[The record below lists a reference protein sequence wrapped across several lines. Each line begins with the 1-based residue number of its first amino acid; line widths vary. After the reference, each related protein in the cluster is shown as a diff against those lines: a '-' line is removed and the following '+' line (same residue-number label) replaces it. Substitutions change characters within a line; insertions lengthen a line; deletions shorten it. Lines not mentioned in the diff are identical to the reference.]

1 MKYVCDVCG
10 WVYDERKGDSELD
23 IESGTL
29 FEELPSD
36 FECPFCYSGKEVF
49 SEVDELGGLK
59 GIVSLRYL
67 CFI

>member
-10 WVYDERKGDSELD
+10 WIYDERKGDSELD

-36 FECPFCYSGKEVF
+36 FECPFCYSGKEDF
-49 SEVDELGGLK
+49 SEVDE
-59 GIVSLRYL
+59 
-67 CFI
+67 